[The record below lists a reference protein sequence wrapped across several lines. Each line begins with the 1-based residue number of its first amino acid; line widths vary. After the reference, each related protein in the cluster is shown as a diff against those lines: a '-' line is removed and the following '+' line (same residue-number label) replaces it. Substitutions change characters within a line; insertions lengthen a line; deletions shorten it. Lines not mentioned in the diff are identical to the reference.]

1 MGCGESG
8 RVWAVVRDHYGD
20 RTQSLPLQR
29 IEQPGEKVGAKTGG
43 NEGNDGRLS
52 GHTPR
57 MAGLG

>member
-8 RVWAVVRDHYGD
+8 WVWAVVRDHYGD

-43 NEGNDGRLS
+43 HQGDDFRSLGHAFMMEGFG
-52 GHTPR
+52 
-57 MAGLG
+57 